1 MLLGTALLILGA
13 LVGYWV
19 YDERGRVE
27 ALERDRLQVQARVID
42 ENLGRQL
49 EGVNNALAGV
59 RNDYSLSNRKSIG
72 PATSRHLKTLADAMP
87 GVRTMSILDAEGTVL
102 ASSRDELIGMN
113 FSAREYFKVPRE
125 RLDPATLYVSPP
137 FKTVLGV
144 FLINGTRVATGSRG
158 EFAGIV
164 SAALDPEY
172 FNVLLQS
179 VLYAPDMWVSIAHG
193 DGMGFLYMPLNER
206 AAGIDLAKPGS
217 FFSRHRDSGQAATV
231 MTGTGYA
238 TGEEL
243 MMAIRT
249 IRPAN
254 VPMDKPLVV
263 GVGRDIAAIYAPWRK
278 DALMDGGLYGAIA
291 LTAILGLT
299 FSQRRQR
306 KYDRLEADYETDR
319 RESAERQERALRAS
333 EEKYRS
339 IYDNLQDL
347 YVETDLGGTILEIS
361 PQIETLS
368 GGQYRREDLLGRS
381 SKDFYGDP
389 ERRTAFL
396 RTLMLTGTIRDFES
410 TFVNR
415 DGTAVPCSI
424 SATIRPDAEGRPGK
438 IVSMVRD
445 VTARKRAELSLRE
458 SEERLRAIFEGA
470 RDGILVTDVR
480 SGKFL
485 TGNPAICRVLG
496 YTLQEIVRVGVSDI
510 HPKQDLA
517 HVIEEFKRLQ
527 RGESQVVADFPVIR
541 KDGSTFH
548 ADIQLAPIR
557 LGMTDCALS
566 IVRDITERRHAVE
579 ALRASE
585 AQFRL
590 LAEENLAGVVII
602 QDGRFKYVNPARA
615 RMLGYSPEE
624 MLGASSALEFVADE
638 DRPLVQ
644 EHLRRR
650 QHGEAPS
657 MRYTFRGRRKD
668 GSLAYFE
675 VFGSRIDFDGRIAV
689 MSTVLDVTERKLSEQ
704 ELQRSAAELRTAYRR
719 LAQVQ
724 DAERRAITKELHDQ
738 VGQNLSALNLNLHYI
753 DRELSDAERARL
765 KGRLDDSLVLLEET
779 VARVRSVM
787 GNLHPPMLDEF
798 GLFATLRWLAHEV
811 THRSG
816 IESELVG
823 TDPGQRLPAEIES
836 TLMRIAQ
843 EALMNAVKYS
853 KARRIT
859 LALAVTERQV
869 RLEIADDGV
878 GFDLDRQV
886 LCDVNPTWGL
896 MTMRER
902 AAAVGGLVHVA
913 SSPGAGSRV
922 VAEIPRGPA

>member
-72 PATSRHLKTLADAMP
+72 AAASRHLKTLADAMP

-306 KYDRLEADYETDR
+306 KYDRLEADHERDR
-319 RESAERQERALRAS
+319 RESAERQER
-333 EEKYRS
+333 
-339 IYDNLQDL
+339 
-347 YVETDLGGTILEIS
+347 
-361 PQIETLS
+361 
-368 GGQYRREDLLGRS
+368 
-381 SKDFYGDP
+381 
-389 ERRTAFL
+389 
-396 RTLMLTGTIRDFES
+396 
-410 TFVNR
+410 
-415 DGTAVPCSI
+415 
-424 SATIRPDAEGRPGK
+424 
-438 IVSMVRD
+438 
-445 VTARKRAELSLRE
+445 
-458 SEERLRAIFEGA
+458 
-470 RDGILVTDVR
+470 
-480 SGKFL
+480 
-485 TGNPAICRVLG
+485 
-496 YTLQEIVRVGVSDI
+496 
-510 HPKQDLA
+510 
-517 HVIEEFKRLQ
+517 
-527 RGESQVVADFPVIR
+527 
-541 KDGSTFH
+541 
-548 ADIQLAPIR
+548 
-557 LGMTDCALS
+557 
-566 IVRDITERRHAVE
+566 

-615 RMLGYSPEE
+615 RMLGYSPED

-675 VFGSRIDFDGRIAV
+675 VLGSRIDFDGRIAV

-913 SSPGAGSRV
+913 SSPGAGTRV